1 MKPTRAALVLL
12 LLWCG
17 LAIAGFFYPALLPYW
32 RISAYLL
39 TAFSLADIAWIMM
52 MNSFQLERRTNSNLP
67 INAWSKV
74 SLTLVNQNRTFLKL
88 ELFEHV
94 PAAFIFE
101 GMPVKQVFNAGQ
113 QVQFQ
118 YRVKPLQRGDAEFK
132 GLDLLI
138 KTPLALWERRLFLA
152 FSTPVR
158 VYPNFAEIAQ
168 YTLLATDNRLSQMGV
183 KRRQRRGEGSD
194 FNQLR
199 EYRIGDSFKQID
211 WKATSRQQKLISREY
226 HDERDQQIIF
236 LVDCGRRMRHLE
248 DGQAHLD
255 QALNAMLL
263 LTYVA
268 IRQGDAVGFLSFA
281 GTERWL
287 PPDKGKRTVNRML
300 NQCYDLD
307 STIQAADYLAVAR
320 KFMGLQRR
328 RALVVI
334 LSNTRAEDHSDLSQA
349 IKLLSRRHFVVLA
362 DLQEPGLKRTLDVPV
377 FDINSAL
384 LFHGVYDYLQQ
395 RKQIHESLQHTGG
408 LCLDTTARELPV
420 RLVNQYL
427 DIKRSGLL

>member
-1 MKPTRAALVLL
+1 MKPTRRSLILLV
-12 LLWCG
+12 LWCG
-17 LAIAGFFYPALLPYW
+17 FAVASIFLPALLPYW
-32 RISAYLL
+32 RVTGYLL
-39 TAFSLADIAWIMM
+39 AVLLLTDLAWLLQNNAFR
-52 MNSFQLERRTNSNLP
+52 FERQVNSNLP
-67 INAWSKV
+67 INAWSRV
-74 SLTLVNQNRTFLKL
+74 SLTLANLNNSFLKL
-88 ELFEHV
+88 TLFDHV
-94 PAAFIFE
+94 PAAFEFRD
-101 GMPVKQVFNAGQ
+101 MPVTQTVNANQVLQ
-113 QVQFQ
+113 LR
-118 YRVKPLQRGDAEFK
+118 YRVRPLQRGDAEFS
-132 GLDLLI
+132 GMDLLVR
-138 KTPLALWERRLFLA
+138 TPLGLWQNRIVTA
-152 FSTPVR
+152 HGTKVR
-158 VYPNFAEIAQ
+158 VYPNFAEISQ

-199 EYRIGDSFKQID
+199 EYRVGDSFKQID

-236 LVDCGRRMRHLE
+236 LVDCGRRMRHIE
-248 DGQAHLD
+248 DGQAQLD

-268 IRQGDAVGFLSFA
+268 IRQGDAAGFLSFA

-307 STIQAADYLAVAR
+307 STTQSADYLGVAR
-320 KFMGLQRR
+320 KFLGLQRR

-334 LSNTRAEDHSDLSQA
+334 LTNTRAEDNLDLIHA

-362 DLQEPGLKRTLDVPV
+362 DLQEPGLRRTLESPV
-377 FDINSAL
+377 YDIDSAL

-395 RKQIHESLQHTGG
+395 RKQVHENLHHTGG

-427 DIKRSGLL
+427 DIKRSGRL

>member
-1 MKPTRAALVLL
+1 MKPTRRSLILL

-17 LAIAGFFYPALLPYW
+17 FAVACFFYPEYLPYW
-32 RISAYLL
+32 RVSGYLL
-39 TAFSLADIAWIMM
+39 AVLLLTDPVWLLLTNAFR
-52 MNSFQLERRTNSNLP
+52 LERQVNSNLP
-67 INAWSKV
+67 INAWSRV
-74 SLTLVNQNRTFLKL
+74 DLILANLNNTFLRL
-88 ELFEHV
+88 ALFDHV
-94 PAAFIFE
+94 PAAFEFE
-101 GMPVKQVFNAGQ
+101 GVPVTQTVNAGQ
-113 QVQFQ
+113 VLQLQ
-118 YRVKPLQRGDAEFK
+118 YRVKPLQRGDAEFP
-132 GLDLLI
+132 GLDLLVR
-138 KTPLALWERRLFLA
+138 TPLGFWERRIFIPHA
-152 FSTPVR
+152 SSVR
-158 VYPNFAEIAQ
+158 VYPNFAEISQ

-281 GTERWL
+281 GTEKWL

-307 STIQAADYLAVAR
+307 STTQSADYLGVAR
-320 KFMGLQRR
+320 KFLGLQRR
-328 RALVVI
+328 RAMVVI
-334 LSNTRAEDHSDLSQA
+334 LSNTRAEDHADLTQA

-362 DLQEPGLKRTLDVPV
+362 DLQEPGLRRTLEAPV
-377 FDINSAL
+377 YDLDSAL
-384 LFHGVYDYLQQ
+384 LYHGVYDYLQQ
-395 RKQIHESLQHTGG
+395 RKQIHENLHHSGG

-427 DIKRSGLL
+427 DIKRSGRL

>member
-1 MKPTRAALVLL
+1 MKPTHHTLILL

-17 LAIAGFFYPALLPYW
+17 LAVICFFNPLLVPYW
-32 RISAYLL
+32 RISGYLL
-39 TAFSLADIAWIMM
+39 AALLITDFIWLYQL
-52 MNSFQLERRTNSNLP
+52 NSFRFERQTNSNLP
-67 INAWSKV
+67 INAWSEV
-74 SLTLVNQNRTFLKL
+74 SLTLANLNNISLNLKL
-88 ELFEHV
+88 FDHV
-94 PAAFIFE
+94 PVSFNFE
-101 GMPVKQVFNAGQ
+101 GMPAQQVLKAGQ
-113 QVQFQ
+113 QAQLR
-118 YRVKPLQRGDAEFK
+118 YRVKPLERGDAEFP
-132 GLDLLI
+132 GLDLQI
-138 KTPLALWERRLFLA
+138 KTPMSLWQRRIFIENKK
-152 FSTPVR
+152 TVR
-158 VYPNFAEIAQ
+158 VYPNFAEITHYA
-168 YTLLATDNRLSQMGV
+168 LLATDNRLSQMGV

-199 EYRIGDSFKQID
+199 EYRVGDSFKQID
-211 WKATSRQQKLISREY
+211 WKATSRQQKMISREY

-263 LTYVA
+263 LAYVA

-281 GTERWL
+281 GPERWL
-287 PPDKGKRTVNRML
+287 SPDKGKRTVNRLL
-300 NQCYDLD
+300 NQCYDLV
-307 STIQAADYLAVAR
+307 STTQAADYLAVAQ

-334 LSNTRAEDHSDLSQA
+334 LSNTRAEDHRDLAQA

-362 DLQEPGLKRTLDVPV
+362 DLQEPGLQRTLETPV
-377 FDINSAL
+377 YDIDNAL

-395 RKQIHESLQHTGG
+395 RKQIHESLHHTGG

-427 DIKRSGLL
+427 DIKRSGRL

>member
-1 MKPTRAALVLL
+1 MKPTRRSLILL

-17 LAIAGFFYPALLPYW
+17 FAIACVFYPALLSYW
-32 RISAYLL
+32 RGAGYLL
-39 TAFSLADIAWIMM
+39 AVLLLTDLVWLWQTNAFT
-52 MNSFQLERRTNSNLP
+52 LERQVNSNLP
-67 INAWSKV
+67 INAWSRV
-74 SLTLVNQNRTFLKL
+74 SLTLANLNSIYVKL
-88 ELFEHV
+88 TLFDYT
-94 PAAFIFE
+94 PAVFGFE
-101 GMPVKQVFNAGQ
+101 GMPVTRTVNAGEALQ
-113 QVQFQ
+113 LQ
-118 YRVKPLQRGDAEFK
+118 YRVKPMQRGDAEFR
-132 GLDLLI
+132 GLDLQVS
-138 KTPLALWERRLFLA
+138 TPLGLWERRVFITH
-152 FSTPVR
+152 SSRVR
-158 VYPNFAEIAQ
+158 VYPNFAEISQ

-199 EYRIGDSFKQID
+199 EYRVGDSFKQID

-248 DGQAHLD
+248 DGQALLD

-281 GTERWL
+281 GTERWQ

-307 STIQAADYLAVAR
+307 STTRSADYLGVAR
-320 KFMGLQRR
+320 KFLGLQRR

-334 LSNTRAEDHSDLSQA
+334 LSNTRAEDHTDLIQA

-362 DLQEPGLKRTLDVPV
+362 DLQEPGLRRTLEEPV
-377 FDINSAL
+377 YDIDSAL

-395 RKQIHESLQHTGG
+395 RKQVHENLHHSGG

>member
-1 MKPTRAALVLL
+1 MKPTRRSLVLL
-12 LLWCG
+12 LIWCG
-17 LAIAGFFYPALLPYW
+17 FAVVCSFYPAYFSYW
-32 RISAYLL
+32 RIAGYLL
-39 TAFSLADIAWIMM
+39 AALLLTDLLWSWKINAFR
-52 MNSFQLERRTNSNLP
+52 LERQVNSNLP

-74 SLTLVNQNRTFLKL
+74 TLTLANLNNTLLRLT
-88 ELFEHV
+88 LFDHT
-94 PAAFIFE
+94 PAAFELE
-101 GMPVKQVFNAGQ
+101 GMPVKQAVNAGQ
-113 QVQFQ
+113 VLQIQ
-118 YRVKPLQRGDAEFK
+118 YRVKPLQRGDAEFT
-132 GLDLLI
+132 GLDLQI
-138 KTPLALWERRLFLA
+138 KTLLGFWQRRLFITH
-152 FSTPVR
+152 SSWVR
-158 VYPNFAEIAQ
+158 VYPNFAEISQ

-199 EYRIGDSFKQID
+199 EYRVGDSFKQID

-268 IRQGDAVGFLSFA
+268 IRQGDAAGFLSFA

-307 STIQAADYLAVAR
+307 STTQSADYLGVAR
-320 KFMGLQRR
+320 KFLGLQRR

-334 LSNTRAEDHSDLSQA
+334 LTNTRAEDNVDLTQA

-362 DLQEPGLKRTLDVPV
+362 DLQEPGLRRTLESQVYDL
-377 FDINSAL
+377 DSAL
-384 LFHGVYDYLQQ
+384 LYHGVYDYLQQ
-395 RKQIHESLQHTGG
+395 RKQIHENLHHSGG

-427 DIKRSGLL
+427 DIKRSGRL

>member
-1 MKPTRAALVLL
+1 MKPAPRTVVLL

-17 LAIAGFFYPALLPYW
+17 LAIGCFFYPVLILYW
-32 RISAYLL
+32 RISGYLL
-39 TAFSLADIAWIMM
+39 AALLLTDFVWVLT
-52 MNSFQLERRTNSNLP
+52 MNSFGLERRTNSNLP
-67 INAWSKV
+67 INAWSRV
-74 SLTLVNQNRTFLKL
+74 TLTLANLNSYYLILKL
-88 ELFEHV
+88 FDHV
-94 PAAFIFE
+94 PAAFEFD
-101 GMPVKQVFNAGQ
+101 GMPVVQIINARQ
-113 QVQFQ
+113 SVQFQ
-118 YRVKPLQRGDAEFK
+118 YRVKPLQRGDAAFK
-132 GLDLLI
+132 GLDLQV
-138 KTPLALWERRLFLA
+138 KTPLGLWIRRLFLA
-152 FSTPVR
+152 NNTSVR
-158 VYPNFAEIAQ
+158 VYPNFAEITQ

-199 EYRIGDSFKQID
+199 EYRVGDSFKQID

-307 STIQAADYLAVAR
+307 STTQAADYLGIAR

-334 LSNTRAEDHSDLSQA
+334 LSNTRAEDHRDLSQA
-349 IKLLSRRHFVVLA
+349 MKLLSRRHFVVLA
-362 DLQEPGLKRTLDVPV
+362 DLQEPGLRRTLETPVYDV
-377 FDINSAL
+377 NSAL

-395 RKQIHESLQHTGG
+395 RRQIHENLQHSGG

-427 DIKRSGLL
+427 DIKRSGRL

>member
-1 MKPTRAALVLL
+1 MKPAGRTVILL
-12 LLWCG
+12 SLWCG
-17 LAIAGFFYPALLPYW
+17 LAIACFFYPTLFMYW
-32 RISAYLL
+32 RIAGYILA
-39 TAFSLADIAWIMM
+39 AFLLADFAWVMQ
-52 MNSFQLERRTNSNLP
+52 MNAFRLERETNSNLP
-67 INAWSKV
+67 INAWSRV
-74 SLTLVNQNRTFLKL
+74 VLSLANLNGTFLKL
-88 ELFEHV
+88 RLFDHV
-94 PAAFIFE
+94 PAAFAFE
-101 GMPVKQVFNAGQ
+101 GMPVQQNLSAGQ
-113 QVQFQ
+113 LAQLQ
-118 YRVKPLQRGDAEFK
+118 YRVKPLQRGDAGFK
-132 GLDLLI
+132 GLDLQVR
-138 KTPLALWERRLFLA
+138 TPLALWERRIFLA
-152 FSTPVR
+152 AGTTVR
-158 VYPNFAEIAQ
+158 VYPNFAELAQ

-199 EYRIGDSFKQID
+199 EYRVGDSFKQID

-307 STIQAADYLAVAR
+307 STTQAADYLGIAR

-334 LSNTRAEDHSDLSQA
+334 LSNTRAEDYADLSQA
-349 IKLLSRRHFVVLA
+349 IKLMSRRHFVVLA
-362 DLQEPGLKRTLDVPV
+362 DLQEPGLRRTLDEPV

-395 RKQIHESLQHTGG
+395 RKQIHESLQHSGG

-427 DIKRSGLL
+427 DIKRSGRL